1 MGHQGE
7 RHTLNRL
14 KLRICAG
21 ESGWRG
27 ERFPRVAAMSI
38 FQTITRE
45 GYDMKTVRSSI
56 LLIMAATLMLLTGC
70 TSNSRLDARF
80 DTEAPGSP
88 PPSSPGP
95 TPPNDQLNWRTAFVT
110 TTLVVRSAG
119 DNWVRLQPLKEST
132 ASPDDR
138 RVFLIAVTDPF
149 TTNPVANIRGSVRLR
164 LDNLGTIG
172 IGFRPLQGE
181 QTLDFIGGIELSN
194 FLPPANGGVFAL
206 KEFRGDRLADPF
218 GLPSSG
224 QIASYTSGQVIDIN
238 WTLDQASRTFSAS
251 VLGGPSQSCSYSD
264 LLGGVSTVP
273 IQRIMLQFWMQKST
287 SNTVGFIDNLLAEEY
302 R

>member
-1 MGHQGE
+1 
-7 RHTLNRL
+7 
-14 KLRICAG
+14 
-21 ESGWRG
+21 
-27 ERFPRVAAMSI
+27 
-38 FQTITRE
+38 
-45 GYDMKTVRSSI
+45 MKTVSASI
-56 LLIMAATLMLLTGC
+56 AIIMAATLLLLTGC
-70 TSNSRLDARF
+70 TSNSRLDAKF

-95 TPPNDQLNWRTAFVT
+95 TPPDDQLNWRTGFVT
-110 TTLVVRSAG
+110 PVVVVRSAG
-119 DNWVRLQPLKEST
+119 DNWVRLQPLREST
-132 ASPDDR
+132 ASPDER

-149 TTNPVANIRGSVRLR
+149 TTNPVANVRGSVRLR

-206 KEFRGDRLADPF
+206 KEFRGDRLGDPF

-224 QIASYTSGQVIDIN
+224 QISSYTSGQVIDIN
-238 WTLDQASRTFSAS
+238 WTLDQASHTFSTS
-251 VLGGPSQSCSYSD
+251 VLGGPSQSSSYSA

-273 IQRIMLQFWMQKST
+273 IQRIIMQCWMQKTT
-287 SNTVGFIDNLLAEEY
+287 SNTIGFIDNLRAEEF

>member
-1 MGHQGE
+1 M
-7 RHTLNRL
+7 
-14 KLRICAG
+14 A
-21 ESGWRG
+21 WRG
-27 ERFPRVAAMSI
+27 CPPASLQSSFI
-38 FQTITRE
+38 KTKTLE
-45 GYDMKTVRSSI
+45 GYDMKTVNSSI
-56 LLIMAATLMLLTGC
+56 ALIMAATLTLLTGC
-70 TSNSRLDARF
+70 TSNSRLDAKF

-95 TPPNDQLNWRTAFVT
+95 TPPNDQLNWRTGFVT
-110 TTLVVRSAG
+110 PTVVVRSTG

-172 IGFRPLQGE
+172 VGIRPLQGE

-206 KEFRGDRLADPF
+206 KEFRGDRLGDPF

-224 QIASYTSGQVIDIN
+224 QISSYTSGQVIDIN
-238 WTLDQASRTFSAS
+238 WTLDQASHTFSTS
-251 VLGGPSQSCSYSD
+251 VLGGPSQSSSYSN

-273 IQRIMLQFWMQKST
+273 IQRIILQFWMQKPT
-287 SNTVGFIDNLLAEEY
+287 SNTVGFIDNLRAEEY

>member
-1 MGHQGE
+1 M
-7 RHTLNRL
+7 
-14 KLRICAG
+14 A
-21 ESGWRG
+21 WRG
-27 ERFPRVAAMSI
+27 CPRAAARPSNE
-38 FQTITRE
+38 TKTLE
-45 GYDMKTVRSSI
+45 GDDMKTARSSI
-56 LLIMAATLMLLTGC
+56 ALIIVAALMLLTGC
-70 TSNSRLDARF
+70 TSNSRLDAKF
-80 DTEAPGSP
+80 DMEAPGSP

-110 TTLVVRSAG
+110 PTLVVRSAG

-132 ASPDDR
+132 VSPDDR

-206 KEFRGDRLADPF
+206 KEFRGDRLGDPF

-224 QIASYTSGQVIDIN
+224 QISSYTSGQVIDIN

-251 VLGGPSQSCSYSD
+251 VLGGPAQSSSYSN
-264 LLGGVSTVP
+264 LLSGLSTVP
-273 IQRIMLQFWMQKST
+273 IQRIMIQFWMQKPT
-287 SNTVGFIDNLLAEEY
+287 SNTVAFIDNLLAEEY